1 MWVAVEYVFFSIVFI
16 FVGLVM
22 ISTGEADYIML
33 GFGFLAIAT
42 LMLLNVRSA
51 KNREQED
58 VELERTRELGDRL
71 FQDEQEKKKRW

>member
-1 MWVAVEYVFFSIVFI
+1 MWDAVEAVLLSIGFI

-42 LMLLNVRSA
+42 LILLNVFSV
-51 KNREQED
+51 KNRERED
-58 VELERTRELGDRL
+58 VELERTRELGNRL
-71 FQDEQEKKKRW
+71 FQDEQEKKKW